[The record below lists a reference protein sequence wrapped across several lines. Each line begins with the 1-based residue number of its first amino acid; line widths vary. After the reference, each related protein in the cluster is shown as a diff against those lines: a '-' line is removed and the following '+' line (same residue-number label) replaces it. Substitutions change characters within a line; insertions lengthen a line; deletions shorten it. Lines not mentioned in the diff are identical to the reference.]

1 MFAIIL
7 CCFFVTLLK
16 DGKLL
21 CLESFQIAFIF
32 KMKRFFFVYACLCES
47 KERGENEK
55 KKENG
60 RNYFVQRIRS
70 QQNNKKK
77 CYNKES
83 SICFDEI
90 YIPKG
95 FCLSCKFFFLSVT
108 VEILPLREIYLK

>member
-47 KERGENEK
+47 KERRENEK
-55 KKENG
+55 KEGKWKELLCPK
-60 RNYFVQRIRS
+60 
-70 QQNNKKK
+70 NKITTK
-77 CYNKES
+77 
-83 SICFDEI
+83 
-90 YIPKG
+90 
-95 FCLSCKFFFLSVT
+95 
-108 VEILPLREIYLK
+108 